1 MTTNFADQLREVGL
15 RVTEP
20 RLATLQQIEEGGHV
34 SADELRTG
42 VAKKLG
48 SVSTQAIYDI
58 VHALTDKGLL
68 REVKPAGHVSLFE
81 LSRNDNHHHLI
92 CRTCGRIED
101 VPCAVGFAPCL
112 QPSDN
117 HGFVIDEAEVH
128 FWGICPQC
136 REGSSL

>member
-48 SVSTQAIYDI
+48 SVSTQEIYDI
-58 VHALTDKGLL
+58 VHALTDKGLR

>member
-1 MTTNFADQLREVGL
+1 MTTNFADHLREVGL

-20 RLATLQQIEEGGHV
+20 RLATLQQIEEDGHV
-34 SADELRTG
+34 SAEQLRVG

-68 REVKPAGHVSLFE
+68 REIKPAGHVSLFE
-81 LSRNDNHHHLI
+81 LSRDDNHHHLI
-92 CRTCGRIED
+92 CRICGRIED

-117 HGFVIDEAEVH
+117 HGFVVDEAEVH
-128 FWGICPQC
+128 FWGICPEC
-136 REGSSL
+136 RDISID